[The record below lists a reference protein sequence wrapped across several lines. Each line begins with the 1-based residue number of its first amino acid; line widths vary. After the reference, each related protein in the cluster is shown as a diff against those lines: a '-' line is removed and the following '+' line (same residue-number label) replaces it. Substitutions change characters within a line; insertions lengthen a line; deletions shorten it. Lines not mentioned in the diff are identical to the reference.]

1 MTSIIKARLLGRILS
16 APVSPW
22 RWPLASA
29 AGAAIVVG
37 VAFTMLPHRLEW
49 AELLFGEPAIAATY
63 LFILWRFA
71 FAPADRA
78 LFGKMPRA
86 ESA

>member
-1 MTSIIKARLLGRILS
+1 
-16 APVSPW
+16 W

-86 ESA
+86 ESATLPNVGAPVA